1 MRFRDEDP
9 DVDALY
15 GDLSAAEL
23 QPLWRQA
30 GLLPRSPRTIAPHVW
45 PWKTVR
51 PLAERAGELVGIE
64 RGGDRRVLALSH
76 PDLGGKPFATPTLWA
91 GIQYLNAHESAP
103 PHRHSPA
110 ALRFVMEGSGVW
122 TLVNGDPVLME
133 PGDLVLTPS
142 YNWHGHDNPGDRPM
156 VWFDG
161 LDLPM
166 IQSLDAVFFEEGP
179 DELEPYTASPQ
190 SRSEASYATAGLM
203 PSGAISS
210 PDTRTHGLHSPLLA
224 YRWSATAAALE
235 RSLDAADRDYVL
247 MRYTDPATGADV
259 MPTLRAEILRV
270 RGGGRVPAH
279 RKVGSSVVLAH
290 HGSGTSLI
298 GDVEVSWTRGD
309 IFVVP
314 SWTAV
319 SHRADEDSDLFVLSD
334 SPVIEKVGLGRQELV

>member
-1 MRFRDEDP
+1 MRFHDDDP

-23 QPLWRQA
+23 QPLWRQR
-30 GLLPRSPRTIAPHVW
+30 GLLPRAPRTIAPHVW
-45 PWKTVR
+45 PWSMVR
-51 PLAERAGELVGIE
+51 PLAERAGALVGIE

-91 GIQYLNAHESAP
+91 GIQFLNAHESAP

-110 ALRFVMEGSGVW
+110 ALRFVLEGSGVW
-122 TLVNGDPVLME
+122 TLVNGDPVIME

-156 VWFDG
+156 IWFDG

-179 DELEPYTASPQ
+179 DELEPYSASAQ
-190 SRSEASYATAGLM
+190 SLSEASYAAAGLM

-210 PDTRTHGLHSPLLA
+210 SDTHARGLHSPLLA
-224 YRWSATAAALE
+224 YRWSATDAALK
-235 RSLDAADRDYVL
+235 RSLDSSDRDYAL
-247 MRYTDPATGADV
+247 MRYTNPTTGADV

-270 RGGGRVPAH
+270 RSAGEVPGH
-279 RKVGSSVVLAH
+279 RKVGSSVVLVH
-290 HGSGTSLI
+290 HGSGASFI
-298 GDVEVSWTRGD
+298 GDLEVSWAQGD

-314 SWTAV
+314 SWIAV
-319 SHRADEDSDLFVLSD
+319 SHRADQDSDLFVLSD
-334 SPVIEKVGLGRQELV
+334 SPVIEMAGLSRQELV